1 LPAVSNT
8 ESEQEVL
15 TLKNIR
21 IMATIKYV
29 VKENKTIGTHSF
41 YCVPQSYS
49 TLNYSDMA
57 EEVSEGLGISP
68 DIIGT
73 IIKRYMRVAIR
84 SVQRGHRVKLGD
96 ELVVYPQISC
106 SVKDE
111 LNDDG
116 TVKKAATADMLNV
129 SNARSTI
136 GATISQAV
144 QQSFAQSVSWKRV
157 TEKADEEETPTDT
170 TDPTTDPDQQGG
182 GTEGGG
188 TDPNE

>member
-1 LPAVSNT
+1 
-8 ESEQEVL
+8 
-15 TLKNIR
+15 
-21 IMATIKYV
+21 MATIKYV

-49 TLNYSDMA
+49 TLNYSDIA

-116 TVKKAATADMLNV
+116 TVKKVATADMLNV
-129 SNARSTI
+129 QNAKSTI
-136 GATISQAV
+136 GATIAQSV

-157 TEKADEEETPTDT
+157 TEKADEETTDDTTAPTDT
-170 TDPTTDPDQQGG
+170 TDPTDDTQGG
-182 GTEGGG
+182 GTGGNGEGGG

>member
-1 LPAVSNT
+1 
-8 ESEQEVL
+8 
-15 TLKNIR
+15 
-21 IMATIKYV
+21 MATIKYV
-29 VKENKTIGTHSF
+29 VKENKNIGTHSF
-41 YCVPQSYS
+41 YAAPQSYS
-49 TLNYSDMA
+49 TLTCEDMKD
-57 EEVSEGLGISP
+57 EVVEGLGISP
-68 DIIGT
+68 DLVPT
-73 IIKRYMRVAIR
+73 IIKRYMRVALR
-84 SVQRGHRVKLGD
+84 SAGRGHRVKLGD
-96 ELVVYPQISC
+96 EITIYPQISC

-129 SNARSTI
+129 QNARSTI

-188 TDPNE
+188 STDPNE

>member
-1 LPAVSNT
+1 
-8 ESEQEVL
+8 
-15 TLKNIR
+15 
-21 IMATIKYV
+21 MATIKYV
-29 VKENKTIGTHSF
+29 VKENKNVGTHSF
-41 YCVPQSYS
+41 YCAPQSYS
-49 TLNYSDMA
+49 TLTYADMA
-57 EEVSEGLGISP
+57 EEVAEGLGISP

-96 ELVVYPQISC
+96 ELVIYPQITC

-129 SNARSTI
+129 SGAKSSI

-144 QQSFAQSVSWKRV
+144 QQQFAQSVSWKRV
-157 TEKADEEETPTDT
+157 TEKSDEEETPTDT
-170 TDPTTDPDQQGG
+170 TDPTTDPDNPSTDPDNPGG
-182 GTEGGG
+182 GNGEG
-188 TDPNE
+188 NE

>member
-1 LPAVSNT
+1 
-8 ESEQEVL
+8 
-15 TLKNIR
+15 
-21 IMATIKYV
+21 MATIKYF
-29 VKENKTIGTHSF
+29 VKENKNVGTHSF
-41 YCVPQSYS
+41 YCAPQSYS
-49 TLNYSDMA
+49 TLTYADMA
-57 EEVSEGLGISP
+57 EEVAEGLGISP

-96 ELVVYPQISC
+96 ELVIYPQITC

-129 SNARSTI
+129 SNAKSSI

-157 TEKADEEETPTDT
+157 TEKTDEEDITP
-170 TDPTTDPDQQGG
+170 TDPTTDPDNPSTDPDNPGG
-182 GTEGGG
+182 GSGEG
-188 TDPNE
+188 NE